1 MTAEHLEGHLGKG
14 LIYEDTVPL
23 SYSLIEADM
32 VSGITPSEAARNLGR
47 IVSKKWQ
54 QPQESLH
61 DVPEEF
67 SALEPALLRMES
79 KLDLVVELLGQ
90 FLSETLQLPD
100 AHPIRISSQFMQWQG
115 REAVDVGTPILLKCY
130 LLPHLPLP
138 LTLRGSVSAMERR
151 GEGYQLTM
159 SLEELDEQCSEL
171 LDKIIFRNHR
181 RSIARNRQ
189 SQ

>member
-32 VSGITPSEAARNLGR
+32 VSGITPSEAARNLGVLR
-47 IVSKKWQ
+47 NLWMM
-54 QPQESLH
+54 QESLH

-115 REAVDVGTPILLKCY
+115 REAVDVGTPILLKCS

>member
-32 VSGITPSEAARNLGR
+32 VSGITPSEAARNLGVLR
-47 IVSKKWQ
+47 NLWMM
-54 QPQESLH
+54 QESLH